1 MDITET
7 LAPKSDQMD
16 AEDLIGGERTFTVE
30 SVNRGSVE
38 QPVEIRLAE
47 FPRCFRPPKTVR
59 RILAAAWGTDAT
71 AWIGRRMTLFRD
83 PTVMFGNDA
92 VGGIRVSALSHIDKP
107 ITLALMAKRGKRAS
121 FTVNPLADVPAE
133 ITGFTTRITDAATVD
148 ELALIAADLKAHKNL
163 GEYRAQLLKA
173 WADRKAALATSSA
186 APIDDDAAI
195 DAAQDAEVTA

>member
-47 FPRCFRPPKTVR
+47 FPRCFRPSKTVR

-71 AWIGRRMTLFRD
+71 AWAGRRMTLYRD

-92 VGGIRVSALSHIDKP
+92 VGGIRVSHMSHIDKP
-107 ITLALMAKRGKRAS
+107 LTLALMAKRGKRS
-121 FTVNPLADVPAE
+121 TFTVQPLNDVPMEIRNFLQRIAE
-133 ITGFTTRITDAATVD
+133 GNLDD
-148 ELALIAADLKAHKNL
+148 LDKIAVQLKARNL
-163 GEYRAQLLKA
+163 GEHKAELQKA
-173 WADRKAALATSSA
+173 WTARKATLAA
-186 APIDDDAAI
+186 DVDDVDMDAAL
-195 DAAQDAEVTA
+195 DAAQEAEVAE

>member
-1 MDITET
+1 MTDMDITDT

-16 AEDLIGGERTFTVE
+16 AEDLIGGKRTFTVE

-47 FPRCFRPPKTVR
+47 FPRCFRPSKTVR

-71 AWIGRRMTLFRD
+71 AWVGRRMTLFRD

-107 ITLALMAKRGKRAS
+107 ITLALMAKRGKRS
-121 FTVNPLADVPAE
+121 MFTVNPLPDVPPM
-133 ITGFTTRITDAATVD
+133 ISGFATRITDAATVD
-148 ELALIAADLKAHKNL
+148 ELALIAADIKAHSNL
-163 GEYRAQLLKA
+163 GEYRTQLLKA
-173 WADRKAALATSSA
+173 WADRKTALTTT
-186 APIDDDAAI
+186 DDDVL
-195 DAAQDAEVTA
+195 DAAQEAEVAE

>member
-16 AEDLIGGERTFTVE
+16 AEDLIGGARTFTVE

-47 FPRCFRPPKTVR
+47 FPRCFRPSKTVR

-71 AWIGRRMTLFRD
+71 AWTGRRMTLFRD
-83 PTVMFGNDA
+83 ATVMFGNDA

-121 FTVNPLADVPAE
+121 FTVQPLPDVPPT
-133 ITGFTTRITDAATVD
+133 ISGFTTRIADAATVD
-148 ELALIAADLKAHKNL
+148 ELALIAADIKAHSNL
-163 GEYRAQLLKA
+163 GEYRAQLQKA
-173 WADRKAALATSSA
+173 WADRKSALTPV
-186 APIDDDAAI
+186 APDDDDDAL
-195 DAAQDAEVTA
+195 DAAQDAESDE

>member
-47 FPRCFRPPKTVR
+47 FPRCFRPSKTVR
-59 RILAAAWGTDAT
+59 RILAAVWGTDAT
-71 AWIGRRMTLFRD
+71 AWTGRRMTLFRD
-83 PTVMFGNDA
+83 ATVMFGNDA

-121 FTVNPLADVPAE
+121 FTVQPLPDVPPT
-133 ITGFTTRITDAATVD
+133 ISGFTTRIADAATVD
-148 ELALIAADLKAHKNL
+148 ELALIAADIKAHSNL
-163 GEYRAQLLKA
+163 GEYRAQLQKA
-173 WADRKAALATSSA
+173 WADRKSALTPV
-186 APIDDDAAI
+186 APDDDDDAL
-195 DAAQDAEVTA
+195 DAAQDAESDE

>member
-1 MDITET
+1 MDITDT

-16 AEDLIGGERTFTVE
+16 AEDLIGGKRTFTVE

-47 FPRCFRPPKTVR
+47 FPRCFRPSKTVR

-71 AWIGRRMTLFRD
+71 AWVGRRMTLFRD

-107 ITLALMAKRGKRAS
+107 ITLALMAKRGKRS
-121 FTVNPLADVPAE
+121 TFTVNPLPDVPPM
-133 ITGFTTRITDAATVD
+133 ISGFATRITDAATVD
-148 ELALIAADLKAHKNL
+148 ELALIAADIKAHSNL
-163 GEYRAQLLKA
+163 GEYRTQLLKA
-173 WADRKAALATSSA
+173 WADRKTALTTT
-186 APIDDDAAI
+186 DDDVL
-195 DAAQDAEVTA
+195 DAAQEAEVAE

>member
-1 MDITET
+1 MTDMDITDT

-47 FPRCFRPPKTVR
+47 FPRCFRPSKTVR

-71 AWIGRRMTLFRD
+71 AWVGRRMTLFRD

-107 ITLALMAKRGKRAS
+107 ITLALMAKRGKRS
-121 FTVNPLADVPAE
+121 TFTVNPLPDVPPM
-133 ITGFTTRITDAATVD
+133 ISGFATRITDAATVD
-148 ELALIAADLKAHKNL
+148 ELALIAADIKAHSNL
-163 GEYRAQLLKA
+163 GEYRTQLLKA
-173 WADRKAALATSSA
+173 WADRKTALTTT
-186 APIDDDAAI
+186 DDDVLD
-195 DAAQDAEVTA
+195 DAQEAEVAE

>member
-47 FPRCFRPPKTVR
+47 FPRCFRPSKTVR

-71 AWIGRRMTLFRD
+71 AWTGRRMTLFRD
-83 PTVMFGNDA
+83 ATVMFGNDA
-92 VGGIRVSALSHIDKP
+92 VGGIRVSHLSHIDNP
-107 ITLALMAKRGKRAS
+107 ITLALMAKRGKRS
-121 FTVNPLADVPAE
+121 TFTVQPLNDVPME
-133 ITGFTTRITDAATVD
+133 IRNFLHRISEATLD
-148 ELALIAADLKAHKNL
+148 DLDKIAVQLKARDLGPHKVEL
-163 GEYRAQLLKA
+163 QKA
-173 WADRKAALATSSA
+173 WAARKSELAQPA
-186 APIDDDAAI
+186 DDDAAL
-195 DAAQDAEVTA
+195 DAAQDAEADE

>member
-1 MDITET
+1 MDITDT

-16 AEDLIGGERTFTVE
+16 AEDLIGGKRTFTVE

-47 FPRCFRPPKTVR
+47 FPRCFRPSKTVR

-71 AWIGRRMTLFRD
+71 AWVGRRMTLFRD

-107 ITLALMAKRGKRAS
+107 ITLALMAKRGKRS
-121 FTVNPLADVPAE
+121 MFTVNPLPDVPPM
-133 ITGFTTRITDAATVD
+133 ISGFATRITDAATVD
-148 ELALIAADLKAHKNL
+148 ELALIAADIKAHSNL
-163 GEYRAQLLKA
+163 GEYRTQLLKA
-173 WADRKAALATSSA
+173 WADRKTALTTT
-186 APIDDDAAI
+186 DDDVL
-195 DAAQDAEVTA
+195 DAAQEAEVAE

>member
-1 MDITET
+1 MDITDT

-16 AEDLIGGERTFTVE
+16 AEDLIGGKRTFTVE

-47 FPRCFRPPKTVR
+47 FPRCFRPSKTVR

-71 AWIGRRMTLFRD
+71 AWVGRRMTLFRD

-107 ITLALMAKRGKRAS
+107 ITLALMAKRGKRS
-121 FTVNPLADVPAE
+121 MFTVNPLPDVPPM
-133 ITGFTTRITDAATVD
+133 ISGFATRITDAATVD
-148 ELALIAADLKAHKNL
+148 ELALIAADIKAHSNL
-163 GEYRAQLLKA
+163 GEYRTQLLKA
-173 WADRKAALATSSA
+173 WADRKTALTTT
-186 APIDDDAAI
+186 DDDVL
-195 DAAQDAEVTA
+195 DAAQEAGEVAG